1 MQVLKFGGTSVA
13 NSKNI
18 SRVVDIV
25 ASAVERDRTILVCS
39 AISGFTDAL
48 IKLGNLAAAK
58 DESYKQIIDE
68 YRQRHETL
76 VRDLL
81 PQVKQKECMDAC
93 NAVFDSLTGISQGVF
108 LLGELSDASLDAI
121 QGCGE
126 LLSTRIIAAALAVT
140 GIAVRWVDSRDI
152 VKTVK
157 RDGVNTVDTSRTYS
171 NVVRMLE
178 DNPAT
183 SLFVLPGF
191 IASDS
196 HGRMTTL
203 GRGGSDYSAS
213 LMAVG
218 CDAQGSGDMDGCN
231 RHDDGKPQNRTF
243 AKTISHISY
252 RAAFELFALRSQ
264 SHISS
269 YYTACSE

>member
-140 GIAVRWVDSRDI
+140 GIAVMGGFKGHSQDS
-152 VKTVK
+152 K
-157 RDGVNTVDTSRTYS
+157 
-171 NVVRMLE
+171 
-178 DNPAT
+178 A
-183 SLFVLPGF
+183 
-191 IASDS
+191 
-196 HGRMTTL
+196 
-203 GRGGSDYSAS
+203 
-213 LMAVG
+213 
-218 CDAQGSGDMDGCN
+218 
-231 RHDDGKPQNRTF
+231 
-243 AKTISHISY
+243 
-252 RAAFELFALRSQ
+252 
-264 SHISS
+264 
-269 YYTACSE
+269 